1 MFQDFKQPVKLYA
14 ILQLF
19 FFVQFYCSLLLP
31 SVSYI
36 TISAVAVCTGFS
48 QTWSNTADFSDEIL
62 PGKSSEF
69 VRRRRGK
76 GKRHQPEPA
85 QGDQEFE
92 NCGGS

>member
-19 FFVQFYCSLLLP
+19 FFVQFYCSLLPP

-36 TISAVAVCTGFS
+36 TILAVAVCTGFS

-76 GKRHQPEPA
+76 GQTPSA
-85 QGDQEFE
+85 GASQGDQEFE